1 MAPRRH
7 IACLITL
14 ASGLL
19 LVSPWPLNAQPAS
32 TTDQSRLDVQSSTPK
47 ATELDA
53 SERTRASVWA
63 LEADEWRRYRALMQG
78 VRGSVSPATLS
89 PIEVLGIHA
98 RDAQER
104 QKYAEQWARMM
115 REDAERIL
123 AFQRAYDAAHRRL
136 FPQSQLID
144 ASELAL
150 SPSKPAADNAVALE
164 KADRVLFFT
173 ATDCGACDAVLD
185 RLLAK
190 LTTVAGLDLY
200 LLDVAAGEEDR
211 IRQWARTRKIDPKW
225 VLERRIT
232 LNVDGGALKR
242 LAATTGG
249 GRDSPPVVLRRR
261 GDAVSPL
268 SIAQF

>member
-7 IACLITL
+7 IACLIAL

-19 LVSPWPLNAQPAS
+19 LVSPWPLNAQTAS
-32 TTDQSRLDVQSSTPK
+32 TTDQSRLDVQSSTPQ

-53 SERTRASVWA
+53 SERARATVWA
-63 LEADEWRRYRALMQG
+63 LEEDEWRRYRALMQG
-78 VRGSVSPATLS
+78 VRGSISPATLS

-98 RDAQER
+98 RDVQER

-123 AFQRAYDAAHRRL
+123 AFQHAYDAAQHRL

-144 ASELAL
+144 AVQVAMR
-150 SPSKPAADNAVALE
+150 PPKPTADNAVALE
-164 KADRVLFFT
+164 KTDRVLFFT

-249 GRDSPPVVLRRR
+249 GNDSPPVVLRRR
-261 GDAVSPL
+261 GDVVSPV
-268 SIAQF
+268 SIARF